1 LSSRPQ
7 TIQIFLPSGDP
18 RGIRVAEIT
27 TRIVRVIEVPR
38 SQLQDFLK
46 MPEAQQVGVYFLMGE
61 LSEMGLPRT
70 YIGQSGSVGK
80 RLEQHHQNKD
90 FWNRAF
96 VVISLTNSLTQ
107 THALFLEW
115 LAIAEATKAGRYG
128 LENGNTGSQ
137 PYTPAPL
144 QADCHEIHETAATLL
159 ATLGQP
165 IFEPLTSTPTAKG
178 VVELF
183 YCKGSGADG
192 VGEYTTEGFVV
203 HKGSKGRAE
212 IVPSIQ
218 GTSHER
224 MRSQLITEGIL
235 TEIAG
240 SSGSLL
246 VFTRDHLFSS
256 PSTAAMAV
264 MGRSA
269 NGWVEWKTAS
279 GKTLDEVK
287 RQGTINIDA
296 NE

>member
-1 LSSRPQ
+1 MSRPQ

-18 RGIRVAEIT
+18 RGMRVAEIT

-38 SQLQDFLK
+38 SQLGDFLR

-61 LSEMGLPRT
+61 LSEAGLPRT

-96 VVISLTNSLTQ
+96 VLISLTNSLTQ
-107 THALFLEW
+107 THGLFLEW

-165 IFEPLTSTPTAKG
+165 IFEPLTSAPTAKG
-178 VVELF
+178 IVELF

-224 MRSQLITEGIL
+224 MRSQLIVEGVL
-235 TEIAG
+235 AENAG
-240 SSGSLL
+240 SAGSML

-287 RQGTINIDA
+287 RQGVISTDA
-296 NE
+296 D

>member
-1 LSSRPQ
+1 M
-7 TIQIFLPSGDP
+7 
-18 RGIRVAEIT
+18 RVAEIT

-38 SQLQDFLK
+38 SQLTDFLR

-61 LSEMGLPRT
+61 LSEAGLPRS
-70 YIGQSGSVGK
+70 YIGQSGNVGK
-80 RLEQHHQNKD
+80 RLEQHHKNKD

-165 IFEPLTSTPTAKG
+165 IFEPLTSAPSAKG
-178 VVELF
+178 IVELF

-224 MRSQLITEGIL
+224 MRSQLITEGVL

-246 VFTRDHLFSS
+246 GFTRNHLFSS

-269 NGWVEWKTAS
+269 NGWIEWKTAS

-287 RQGTINIDA
+287 RQSVFSTNTG
-296 NE
+296 

>member
-1 LSSRPQ
+1 M
-7 TIQIFLPSGDP
+7 
-18 RGIRVAEIT
+18 RVAEIT

-38 SQLQDFLK
+38 SQLADFLK

-61 LSEMGLPRT
+61 LSEAGLPRT
-70 YIGQSGSVGK
+70 YIGQSGNVGK

-144 QADCHEIHETAATLL
+144 QADCHEIHETSATLL

-165 IFEPLTSTPTAKG
+165 IFEPLTSAPTAKG
-178 VVELF
+178 IVELF

-224 MRSQLITEGIL
+224 MRSQLITEGVL

-240 SSGSLL
+240 SAGSLL

-287 RQGTINIDA
+287 RQGVISTNAD
-296 NE
+296 

>member
-1 LSSRPQ
+1 M
-7 TIQIFLPSGDP
+7 
-18 RGIRVAEIT
+18 RVAEIT

-38 SQLQDFLK
+38 SQLADFLK

-61 LSEMGLPRT
+61 LSEAGLPRT

-96 VVISLTNSLTQ
+96 VLISLTNSLTQ
-107 THALFLEW
+107 THGLFLEW

-165 IFEPLTSTPTAKG
+165 IFEPLTSAPTAKG
-178 VVELF
+178 IVELF
-183 YCKGSGADG
+183 YCKGSEADG

-224 MRSQLITEGIL
+224 MRSQLIMEGVL
-235 TEIAG
+235 AENAG
-240 SSGSLL
+240 SAGSML

-287 RQGTINIDA
+287 RQGVISTDA
-296 NE
+296 D

>member
-1 LSSRPQ
+1 MSRPQ

-18 RGIRVAEIT
+18 RGMRVAEIT

-38 SQLQDFLK
+38 SQLGDFLR

-61 LSEMGLPRT
+61 LSEAGLPRT

-96 VVISLTNSLTQ
+96 VLISLTNSLTQ
-107 THALFLEW
+107 THGLFLEW

-165 IFEPLTSTPTAKG
+165 IFEPLTSAPTAKG
-178 VVELF
+178 IVELF
-183 YCKGSGADG
+183 YCKGSEADG

-224 MRSQLITEGIL
+224 MRSQLIMEGVL
-235 TEIAG
+235 AENAG
-240 SSGSLL
+240 SAGSML

-287 RQGTINIDA
+287 RQGVISTNAD
-296 NE
+296 

>member
-1 LSSRPQ
+1 MSSRSQ

-18 RGIRVAEIT
+18 RGMRVAEIT

-38 SQLQDFLK
+38 SQLADFLK

-61 LSEMGLPRT
+61 LSEAGLPRS
-70 YIGQSGSVGK
+70 YIGQSGNVGK

-115 LAIAEATKAGRYG
+115 LAIAEATKAERYG

-144 QADCHEIHETAATLL
+144 QTDCHEIHETAATLL

-165 IFEPLTSTPTAKG
+165 IFEPLKNPPTAKG
-178 VVELF
+178 IVELF

-192 VGEYTTEGFVV
+192 VGEYTSEGFVV

-212 IVPSIQ
+212 TVPSIQ
-218 GTSHER
+218 GNSHER
-224 MRSQLITEGIL
+224 MRSQLVTEGIL
-235 TEIAG
+235 AKQTDRT
-240 SSGSLL
+240 GSLL

-269 NGWVEWKTAS
+269 NGWVEWKTES

-287 RQGTINIDA
+287 RQGVIGIDA
-296 NE
+296 N